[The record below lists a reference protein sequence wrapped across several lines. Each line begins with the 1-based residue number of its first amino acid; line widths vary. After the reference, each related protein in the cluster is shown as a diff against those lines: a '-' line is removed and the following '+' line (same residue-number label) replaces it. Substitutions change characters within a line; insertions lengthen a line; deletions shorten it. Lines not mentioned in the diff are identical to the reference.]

1 MPLIPL
7 PFVVALLLM
16 ALFVVLLR
24 RDEDAPPNLPFLG
37 LIAGCAAQ
45 SVLAGLR
52 WGYGIES
59 AGWLRPVVAAAL
71 PALLSASFGAL
82 TRMEGSRVG
91 IWPHAF
97 PVGLVAGLLVIRPT
111 AVDGVLIAIYVI
123 YGVALLWVGR
133 SGPDVLGQARLD
145 GAAGAW
151 RALQMGGGA
160 LLASAVVDGI
170 VVWDLVWRQGRHA
183 ATIVGVANVGA
194 LFMLGMSAYLAG
206 LARPS
211 TEAAELVIPVPPGA
225 GNLDDVA
232 ATVDA
237 LMRDQQLYRDVNL
250 NLNRLARRA
259 GIPARRISS
268 AVNRTHGRNVSQYIN
283 SHRIA
288 EACRRLETTDEPVTS
303 VMFDVGF
310 QTKSNF
316 NREFRRIT
324 GKSPVAWRMDAR
336 ERQAREAGA
345 RSDGKSVLAHRRLP

>member
-16 ALFVVLLR
+16 SLFVLLLR

-52 WGYGIES
+52 WGYGIEE
-59 AGWLRPVVAAAL
+59 AGWLRPIVAASL
-71 PALLSASFGAL
+71 PPLLSASFGAL
-82 TRMEGSRVG
+82 TRMEGSRGG
-91 IWPHAF
+91 IWPHAL

-123 YGVALLWVGR
+123 YGMALLWAGR

-151 RALQMGGGA
+151 RALQMGGWA
-160 LLASAVVDGI
+160 LLASAVVDGV
-170 VVWDLVWRQGRHA
+170 VVWDLAWRQGRHA

-194 LFMLGMSAYLAG
+194 LFVLGMSAYLAG

-211 TEAAELVIPVPPGA
+211 TAASESVIAVQPPA
-225 GNLDDVA
+225 GDHDDVA
-232 ATVDA
+232 AAVDA
-237 LMRDQQLYRDVNL
+237 LMGDQHLYRDVNL

-283 SHRIA
+283 SYRVA
-288 EACRRLETTDEPVTS
+288 EACRRLEETDEPVTS
-303 VMFDVGF
+303 VMFEVGF

-324 GKSPVAWRMDAR
+324 GKSPVAWRAETRD
-336 ERQAREAGA
+336 RQARDASA
-345 RSDGKSVLAHRRLP
+345 RTEDEPVLAHRRLP